1 MILIWKQLFEC
12 GWRSCLVCSFS
23 TILSMCML
31 TVKRRK
37 PHSDS
42 LYQFW
47 MRSLWRERAKRH
59 EPHKMVKS
67 HTCQKLT
74 DMPYSMPT
82 PTTGY
87 RHLILYCVLWLE
99 RVGWLWGT
107 STRWRTD
114 STCIGHMYLYLPL
127 CGQGLWP
134 TQSRALK
141 EQGSWVV
148 NRGADALEKMGLN
161 TFIGYLHRAL

>member
-1 MILIWKQLFEC
+1 MWVAFLPCLLFQH
-12 GWRSCLVCSFS
+12 
-23 TILSMCML
+23 
-31 TVKRRK
+31 
-37 PHSDS
+37 HSLHGYVDS
-42 LYQFW
+42 QKAQAPFRFIISVFW

-87 RHLILYCVLWLE
+87 RHLILYCGLSWVA
-99 RVGWLWGT
+99 VGDFDPLADADG
-107 STRWRTD
+107 SRTD

-127 CGQGLWP
+127 WP
-134 TQSRALK
+134 RPVANSKPK

>member
-1 MILIWKQLFEC
+1 MWVAFLPCLLFQH
-12 GWRSCLVCSFS
+12 
-23 TILSMCML
+23 
-31 TVKRRK
+31 
-37 PHSDS
+37 HSLHGYVDS
-42 LYQFW
+42 QKAQAPFRFIISVFW

-87 RHLILYCVLWLE
+87 RRLILYCGLSELGGCGGL
-99 RVGWLWGT
+99 RPVGGQTLHVSAT
-107 STRWRTD
+107 C
-114 STCIGHMYLYLPL
+114 TCIFR

>member
-1 MILIWKQLFEC
+1 MWVAFLPCLLFQH
-12 GWRSCLVCSFS
+12 
-23 TILSMCML
+23 
-31 TVKRRK
+31 
-37 PHSDS
+37 HSLHGYVDS
-42 LYQFW
+42 QKAQAPFRFIISVFW

-59 EPHKMVKS
+59 EPHKWS
-67 HTCQKLT
+67 NHTHARNSPTCHTVLR
-74 DMPYSMPT
+74 SMPT

-87 RHLILYCVLWLE
+87 RHLILYCGLSWVA
-99 RVGWLWGT
+99 VGDFDPLADG
-107 STRWRTD
+107 SRTD

-127 CGQGLWP
+127 WP
-134 TQSRALK
+134 RPVANSKPK